1 MTGVEEVSRHAPESV
16 VAPTLD
22 MTAMLG
28 YEFEI
33 SEDYHVAREK
43 IREYARAVQDYHPMH
58 WSEDAAYKH
67 GYPTLIAPLTF
78 ISILGVMA
86 QNELLERLLPGYDVS
101 QILQTGQALKFHRPL
116 QVGDQLTCHVS
127 LDSFRQAFGG
137 DLITTKNVIRDQDRE
152 PVITSYTRLAGRTGN
167 AGGEG
172 RGITDAARTI
182 LRHERRWSTSCSV
195 SELRP
200 AREIPVAAV
209 FGTGARALDSVA
221 VGDELPNRVVE
232 LTRGDL
238 VNYAGVVGDP
248 NPIHWNSE
256 IAALAGLEDV
266 VAHGMLTM
274 GLGAGFVT
282 SWLGDPGAVREF
294 DVRFT
299 SPVYVGTRQP
309 GLIEYGGK
317 VKSINIADGT
327 AVVSVTAKH
336 RDRSIFG
343 RATAVVQLT

>member
-1 MTGVEEVSRHAPESV
+1 MTGVEDVARSAPESV
-16 VAPTLD
+16 VAPALD

-28 YEFEI
+28 YEFRI

-43 IREYARAVQDYHPMH
+43 IREYARAVQDCHPTH
-58 WSEDAAYKH
+58 WCEDTAHKY

-78 ISILGVMA
+78 ISIIGLMA
-86 QNELLERLLPGYDVS
+86 QNELLERLLPGYDIS

-116 QVGDQLTCHVS
+116 QVGDKLTCHVS

-152 PVITSYTRLAGRTGN
+152 PVITAHTRLAGRIGS
-167 AGGEG
+167 AAGEG
-172 RGITDAARTI
+172 RGITEAARTI
-182 LRHERRWSTSCSV
+182 LRHERRWTYTGAV
-195 SELRP
+195 TELTPTRDT
-200 AREIPVAAV
+200 PVATV
-209 FGTGARALDSVA
+209 FGLGARALGSVA
-221 VGDELPNRVVE
+221 VGDELPTRVVE

-248 NPIHWNSE
+248 NPIHWNAE

-299 SPVYVGTRQP
+299 SPVYVAADRP
-309 GLIEYGGK
+309 GQIEYSGK
-317 VKSINIADGT
+317 VKSVDPGQQT
-327 AVVSVTAKH
+327 AIVAVTAKH